1 MKEKTVE
8 YEPNVDYM
16 QEKDAVVPMRNY
28 KDRIFRMIFKE
39 KKEFLELYNA
49 MNGTSYDRTEELTVT
64 TLENAIYIN
73 MKNDVSYLIHDQL
86 SIYEHQS
93 TRNPNIPLRNL
104 FYVANIYSALTKDI
118 NLYGSK
124 LARIPRPVFVEFYNG
139 IEPMP
144 ERSVLRLSEAY
155 GDAGEQQQREKGLC
169 QIEGRRP
176 QLELETLV
184 LNINPGYNE
193 KLKES
198 CRTLKEYMLYVKK
211 VREFSRVMSFDN
223 AVEKAVGECIQE
235 GILAEFLKKNRAEV
249 IKVSI
254 YEFDEE
260 QYKRWIKEEAWEE
273 GMEQGIEQ
281 GIEKGIEKG
290 IEQGTNRIN
299 ELNKQLLDAGRR
311 EEMIKAVTDKELQ
324 QKLLKEYGL

>member
-1 MKEKTVE
+1 M
-8 YEPNVDYM
+8 
-16 QEKDAVVPMRNY
+16 
-28 KDRIFRMIFKE
+28 
-39 KKEFLELYNA
+39 
-49 MNGTSYDRTEELTVT
+49 
-64 TLENAIYIN
+64 
-73 MKNDVSYLIHDQL
+73 
-86 SIYEHQS
+86 
-93 TRNPNIPLRNL
+93 
-104 FYVANIYSALTKDI
+104 
-118 NLYGSK
+118 
-124 LARIPRPVFVEFYNG
+124 
-139 IEPMP
+139 
-144 ERSVLRLSEAY
+144 SEAY
-155 GDAGEQQQREKGLC
+155 GDAGEQQQREQGLC

-176 QLELETLV
+176 QFELETLV

-211 VREFSRVMSFDN
+211 VREFSRAMSFDN

-281 GIEKGIEKG
+281 GIER
-290 IEQGTNRIN
+290 GTNRVN
-299 ELNKQLLDAGRR
+299 ELNKKLLDAGRQ
-311 EEMIKAVTDKELQ
+311 EEMIRAITDKELQ
-324 QKLLKEYGL
+324 QKLLKEYSL